1 MRLPGAWTL
10 LAGHASVRHPEYR
23 IPRHQ
28 PELMTRREEILGA
41 GLFEVFP
48 DDPRSL
54 RRYRAAL
61 DGGADPLVVGQWINK
76 ATAARLAELRRQA
89 GQALNSAQVRRLLAQ
104 AGVDTVAGRLAT
116 ADHDDRARLYQAL
129 GIELVYQ
136 PAQRLVAA
144 SAEPG
149 RCTEGVG
156 GGT

>member
-1 MRLPGAWTL
+1 
-10 LAGHASVRHPEYR
+10 
-23 IPRHQ
+23 
-28 PELMTRREEILGA
+28 MTRREEILGA

-61 DGGADPLVVGQWINK
+61 DGGADPLVVGQWINQ
-76 ATAARLAELRRQA
+76 ATATRKAAEARLAELRRQA

>member
-1 MRLPGAWTL
+1 
-10 LAGHASVRHPEYR
+10 
-23 IPRHQ
+23 
-28 PELMTRREEILGA
+28 MTRREEILGA

-61 DGGADPLVVGQWINK
+61 DGGADPLVVGQWINQ
-76 ATAARLAELRRQA
+76 ATATRKAAEARLAELRRQA

-116 ADHDDRARLYQAL
+116 ANHDDRARLYQAL

>member
-1 MRLPGAWTL
+1 
-10 LAGHASVRHPEYR
+10 
-23 IPRHQ
+23 
-28 PELMTRREEILGA
+28 MTRREEILGA

-61 DGGADPLVVGQWINK
+61 DGGADPLVVGQWINQ
-76 ATAARLAELRRQA
+76 ATATRQAAEARLAELRRQA